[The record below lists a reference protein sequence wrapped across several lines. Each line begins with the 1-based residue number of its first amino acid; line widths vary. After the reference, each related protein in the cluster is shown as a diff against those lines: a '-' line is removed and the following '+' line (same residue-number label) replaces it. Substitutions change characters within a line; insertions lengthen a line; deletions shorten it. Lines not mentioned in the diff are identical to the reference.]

1 MRHLLLL
8 VTFVFLSS
16 GCSSSKII
24 PDYVFSSKKEKTL
37 YIESYDETL
46 KLWKVPFEEVDVL
59 TTYGTAHIIVSGPEN
74 GEPLILFHGTDSS
87 STMWFPNITE
97 FSKNYRVYGI
107 DFPLEA
113 GKSLSNRIKLSNK
126 DTAKFYA
133 EIFEHFQMKN
143 INLVGI
149 SRGGWM
155 ATYLA
160 LQPDNEIKKIVLL
173 SPAQTF
179 GGIQNIWKVL
189 SALNLK
195 AFPSPKSL
203 NKFFSSFSYYP
214 DNIDNVFKEQLY
226 LAYKYG
232 NSKPR
237 ILNMTPFS
245 DKELRSL
252 RIPVLVLIG
261 DHDIVNSEKIFE
273 KAHKLI
279 PNIQTE
285 VIKDAGH
292 FLSID
297 QSEIINK
304 KVVEFLDK
312 TTPPIDTLSNSL
324 DR

>member
-1 MRHLLLL
+1 MRNLLLL
-8 VTFVFLSS
+8 IIISFLSI
-16 GCSSSKII
+16 GCSGNKVTL
-24 PDYVFSSKKEKTL
+24 DYVFSSKKEKKL
-37 YIESYDETL
+37 YIESYNKTL
-46 KLWKVPFEEVDVL
+46 SLWDVPFEETDVK
-59 TTYGTAHIIVSGPEN
+59 TTYGLAHVIISGPKN

-87 STMWFPNITE
+87 TTMWFPNIKE

-113 GKSLSNRIKLSNK
+113 GKSVSNRKKLSNK
-126 DTAKFYA
+126 ESAKFYN
-133 EIFEHFQMKN
+133 EIFNHFHLKN
-143 INLVGI
+143 INLIGI

-160 LQPDNEIKKIVLL
+160 IQPNNQIKKIALL

-179 GGIQNIWKVL
+179 GGIQNMWKVL

-195 AFPSPKSL
+195 AFPGPKSL
-203 NKFFSSFSYYP
+203 DNFFNSFSYHP
-214 DNIDNVFKEQLY
+214 DKIDAIFKEQLF

-237 ILNMTPFS
+237 LLNMVRFS
-245 DKELRSL
+245 DAELKSL
-252 RIPVLVLIG
+252 KIPILVLIG
-261 DHDIVNSEKIFE
+261 DHDIVNNEKIFE
-273 KAHKLI
+273 KAHLLI
-279 PNIQTE
+279 PSIETA

-304 KVVEFLDK
+304 TILDFLDK
-312 TTPPIDTLSNSL
+312 PNPAELKSVGL
-324 DR
+324 GL